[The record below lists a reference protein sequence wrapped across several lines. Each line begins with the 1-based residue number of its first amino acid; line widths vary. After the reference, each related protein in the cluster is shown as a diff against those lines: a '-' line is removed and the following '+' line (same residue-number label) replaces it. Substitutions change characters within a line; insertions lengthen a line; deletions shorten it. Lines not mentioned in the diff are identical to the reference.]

1 MPDAR
6 LTTADISGMVQETS
20 RLIAARTP
28 MVVFDLET
36 TGLSSINDRILTISA
51 MIVRWNGGFP
61 EIERTFDKMIN
72 PGIPIPPSVTMVN
85 GITDDMVKNCPE
97 EKDVFP
103 EIRAFIGDQP
113 FLCGYNS
120 VRFDQKFMEQ
130 LYARYGAVFRP
141 YCHMDIL
148 PLAKHVL
155 DLKSYKLIDV
165 SHELGVDAGLTFHRS
180 IDDVYA
186 SFRCLTILMK
196 MYKKV
201 QASGKKPLRVIKYR
215 WWEGPIYYLQRIYLT
230 TDPDT
235 QTYYNVTKK
244 EWRCSDPDVDL
255 NAVRRNAL
263 ALAGVKNETEF
274 AAKARK
280 EYNDMLELQNTMQS
294 EPAGEVSGV

>member
-6 LTTADISGMVQETS
+6 LTTTDISGMVQETS

-36 TGLSSINDRILTISA
+36 TGLSPVKDRILTISA
-51 MIVRWNGGFP
+51 IIVRWNSGFP

-72 PGIPIPPSVTMVN
+72 PGVPIPPSVTKVN
-85 GITDDMVKNCPE
+85 GITDEMVKDCPE

-120 VRFDQKFMEQ
+120 ARFDQKFMEQ
-130 LYARYGAVFRP
+130 LYGRYGATFRP

-148 PLAKHVL
+148 PLARHVL
-155 DLKSYKLIDV
+155 DLNSYKLIDV

-201 QASGKKPLRVIKYR
+201 QASGKKTLRVIKYR
-215 WWEGPIYYLQRIYLT
+215 WWEGPNHYLQRIYLT

-235 QTYYNVTKK
+235 QTYYDVSRK
-244 EWRCSDPDVDL
+244 EWRCSDRDADL
-255 NAVRRNAL
+255 PAVRRDAL
-263 ALAGVKNETEF
+263 ALAGVKSETEF

-280 EYNDMLELQNTMQS
+280 EYGDMMELRNAMQS
-294 EPAGEVSGV
+294 EPAGEVSGM